1 MIGTFINVGTILL
14 GSIIGVS
21 IGSRLSTKLRNT
33 IVAGLGLFTFGYGL
47 MTFIDT
53 TNPMVPLGG
62 LLIGALLGEWWKVEE
77 GLEKVGFFL
86 RSKFIRQ
93 DDEEGSDSRFV
104 EGFVTASLV
113 FVIGPIAILGSI
125 QNGLT
130 GNFEMLAIKAV
141 LDGFASIAFASS
153 LGIGVAFSALS
164 ILVYQGAITLLAGFF
179 SQYFSVAMMNEMTAV
194 GGLIL
199 MAIALSS
206 LLEIKKIRTG
216 SFLPALIITPLI
228 TWVLERFFGG
238 L

>member
-14 GSIIGVS
+14 GAIIGVS

-141 LDGFASIAFASS
+141 LDGFRIHC
-153 LGIGVAFSALS
+153 LC
-164 ILVYQGAITLLAGFF
+164 ILTGDRRGFF
-179 SQYFSVAMMNEMTAV
+179 RPFHS
-194 GGLIL
+194 GL
-199 MAIALSS
+199 SG
-206 LLEIKKIRTG
+206 RDHPTG
-216 SFLPALIITPLI
+216 WIFQPVFLGCHD
-228 TWVLERFFGG
+228 E
-238 L
+238 